1 MKAMSAFQNLLASSW
16 SSSVHSEALTVAL
29 DAQTPTKV
37 DFFGKSMVALKK
49 KKCLFNFE
57 RLNVSRGR
65 AERQGDRGFRAD
77 SALRIQ
83 RGVC

>member
-1 MKAMSAFQNLLASSW
+1 MVGGFAFCFCFCFLPCTKAMSAFQNLLASSW

-49 KKCLFNFE
+49 KKML
-57 RLNVSRGR
+57 
-65 AERQGDRGFRAD
+65 
-77 SALRIQ
+77 I
-83 RGVC
+83 